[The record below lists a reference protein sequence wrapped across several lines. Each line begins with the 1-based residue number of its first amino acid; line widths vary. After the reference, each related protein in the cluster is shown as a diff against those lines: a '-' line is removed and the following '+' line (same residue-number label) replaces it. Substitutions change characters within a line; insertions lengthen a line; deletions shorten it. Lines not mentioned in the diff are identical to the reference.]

1 MKTKASRIVALCH
14 MNLPARHSLIPKDAV
29 HTVGQLSMLKVVTD
43 KTAQLRQVKLG
54 RQVGDKVDVL
64 AGLRAGDRI
73 ILPQE

>member
-1 MKTKASRIVALCH
+1 MV
-14 MNLPARHSLIPKDAV
+14 
-29 HTVGQLSMLKVVTD
+29 KVVTD

-54 RQVGDKVDVL
+54 RQVGDKVEVL